1 MLETNIFNAL
11 SPLVGARVYPD
22 IAPVGTTLPY
32 ITYQQVG
39 GKPVNFLGAESSD
52 KKNARMQ
59 INVWSASRLQAAL
72 ISRSVEDYLV
82 LTPLFGSVE
91 GGSIASYEPRLK
103 LYGTMQDFSF
113 WS

>member
-22 IAPVGTTLPY
+22 IAPAGTALPY

-59 INVWSASRLQAAL
+59 INVWSSSRLQAAL
-72 ISRSVEDYLV
+72 ISRSIEDCLV
-82 LTPLFGSVE
+82 LTPLFGTVE
-91 GGSIASYEPRLK
+91 GGAIASYEPELK
-103 LYGTMQDFSF
+103 LYGAMQDFSF